1 MDNSIKLPLLSVIVP
16 VYKVEAYLDRCVDS
30 IVGQTYDNLE
40 IILVDDGSP
49 DRSGEICDKWAAKD
63 GRVKVIHKEN
73 GGLSDAR
80 NAGVK
85 TATGD
90 LISFIDS
97 DDWIE
102 PFFFEK
108 LSKTIIDDDC
118 DIVGCEY
125 RICDETNIHNDKND
139 INENSISVQNFD
151 RVSAM
156 SNLIDNRIQQVV
168 WNKLYKKSVIDGI
181 PFEKGKYHE
190 DEFWSYQVF
199 ARVNKYAAI
208 DYVGY
213 CYFQRSDSIMGE
225 KYSVKRLDAVEA
237 KVRRQKYLE
246 ENMPELAS
254 KGRINLLLTCLYHGQ
269 NAIKKLDKEDCKKAF
284 EYLSDT
290 VNKYPLT
297 KTDRSTLSLQYKVW
311 AFMTK
316 VSLKLV
322 CRTRNLIGIGL

>member
-1 MDNSIKLPLLSVIVP
+1 MSNMPFISVIVP
-16 VYKVEAYLDRCVDS
+16 VYNVENWLQRCVDS
-30 IVGQTYDNLE
+30 ICTQSYRDLQ
-40 IILVDDGSP
+40 IILVDDGSK
-49 DRSGEICDKWAAKD
+49 DNSGKICDRLAEND
-63 GRVKVIHKEN
+63 SRIIVVHKEN

-85 TATGD
+85 IATGD

-102 PFFFEK
+102 PFFFEN
-108 LSKTIIDDDC
+108 LSKTIIDYDC

-139 INENSISVQNFD
+139 NNENSISVQNFD

-156 SNLIDNRIQQVV
+156 SSLIDNRIQQVV

-254 KGRINLLLTCLYHGQ
+254 KGRINLLLTCLYQGQ
-269 NAIKKLDKEDCKKAF
+269 NAMRKLDKEDCKKAF
-284 EYLSDT
+284 ECLSDT

-297 KTDRSTLSLQYKVW
+297 KTDLSTLSLQYKVW